1 LNQIAIQ
8 NNKMRGAGLA
18 TIFRIIPFLS
28 MLFPCWAFA
37 EEQAAN
43 KGLDAAINGV
53 IEPFATKLG
62 ELVFYEIQVGDG
74 SFKWIV
80 VWLIAGAAF
89 FTLYLRFI
97 SFRGFRHAVE
107 LVRGHYTDPEHPGEV
122 SHLQALTTALSGTV
136 GLGNIAGVA
145 VAISLGGPGATFW
158 MILAGLLGMSS
169 KCAECLLGVKYRVY
183 NPDGSVSGGPMYYLS
198 RGLAE
203 RGMAPLGRFLA
214 MFFAICCLG
223 GALGAGNMFQ
233 ANQSYQ
239 MVLSVTGGSESF
251 FADKGWLFGLIIA
264 VVVGSVIIGGIKSIA
279 QVTVR
284 LVPLMAITYFI
295 AATIIILVHLDKVPA
310 AFVTIIEGAFSPV
323 GVAGGFVGVLI
334 QGFQRAAF
342 SNEAGLGSASIAHSA
357 VVTNEPVTEGL
368 VALLEPFIDTVVI
381 CTMTALVIIIT
392 GSYTGDGG
400 GVELTSRAFATT
412 LPWFP
417 YVLAVAVVLF
427 AFSTILSWSYYGTKS
442 WTYLFG
448 ESQAAE
454 LTFKFIMCSFA
465 VVGCTMQ
472 LDSVLLFS
480 DSMIFL
486 MGLFNVAGLYLLAPV
501 IKAELEHYWVRLQT
515 GQIKK
520 YEWD

>member
-1 LNQIAIQ
+1 LFWFISLLLPGMAWAEDAAQ
-8 NNKMRGAGLA
+8 RG
-18 TIFRIIPFLS
+18 
-28 MLFPCWAFA
+28 
-37 EEQAAN
+37 
-43 KGLDAAINGV
+43 GLDAAINNV
-53 IEPFATKLG
+53 VEPMADALG
-62 ELVFYEIQVGDG
+62 RFVFYEIEVGDS

-97 SFRGFRHAVE
+97 NFRGFRHALE

-145 VAISLGGPGATFW
+145 VAISIGGPGATFW
-158 MILAGLLGMSS
+158 MIVAGLLGMSS

-183 NPDGSVSGGPMYYLS
+183 NADGSVSGGPMYYLS

-203 RGMAPLGRFLA
+203 RGMGPLGKFLA
-214 MFFAICCLG
+214 MFFAICCIG

-239 MVLSVTGGSESF
+239 MVLSVTGGTESF

-264 VVVGSVIIGGIKSIA
+264 VVVGIVIIGGIKSIA
-279 QVTVR
+279 RVTVR
-284 LVPLMAITYFI
+284 LVPLMALIYI
-295 AATIIILVHLDKVPA
+295 CAAMVILIVHLDQVPG

-323 GVAGGFVGVLI
+323 GVTGGFVGVLI

-357 VVTNEPVTEGL
+357 VVTNEPVTEGM

-381 CTMTALVIIIT
+381 CTMTALVIVIT
-392 GSYTGDGG
+392 GSYTGSGG
-400 GVELTSRAFATT
+400 GVELTSQAFATT

-417 YVLAVAVVLF
+417 MVLAVAVVLF

-465 VVGCTMQ
+465 VIGCTMD
-472 LDSVLLFS
+472 LGSVLLFS

-520 YEWD
+520 FEWD

>member
-1 LNQIAIQ
+1 MAWAEDAVQ
-8 NNKMRGAGLA
+8 RG
-18 TIFRIIPFLS
+18 
-28 MLFPCWAFA
+28 
-37 EEQAAN
+37 
-43 KGLDAAINGV
+43 GLDAAINDV
-53 IEPFATKLG
+53 VEPMADALG
-62 ELVFYEIQVGDG
+62 RFVFYEIEVGDS

-80 VWLIAGAAF
+80 VWLIAGAVF

-97 SFRGFRHAVE
+97 NFRGFRHALE

-145 VAISLGGPGATFW
+145 VAISIGGPGATFW

-203 RGMAPLGRFLA
+203 RGMGPLGKFLA
-214 MFFAICCLG
+214 MFFAICCIG

-239 MVLSVTGGSESF
+239 MVMSVTGGSESF
-251 FADKGWLFGLIIA
+251 FADKGWLFGLMIA
-264 VVVGSVIIGGIKSIA
+264 IVVGIVIIGGIKSIA
-279 QVTVR
+279 RVTVR
-284 LVPLMAITYFI
+284 LVPLMALIYI
-295 AATIIILVHLDKVPA
+295 CAALIILLVHLDKVPG

-357 VVTNEPVTEGL
+357 VVTNEPVTEGM

-381 CTMTALVIIIT
+381 CTMTALVIVIT
-392 GSYTGDGG
+392 GAYTESGG
-400 GVELTSRAFATT
+400 GVELTSQAFATT

-417 YVLAVAVVLF
+417 LVLAVAVVLF
-427 AFSTILSWSYYGTKS
+427 AFSTILSWSYYGTKC

-448 ESQAAE
+448 ESRAAE

-465 VVGCTMQ
+465 VIGCTMD
-472 LDSVLLFS
+472 LGSVLLFS

-501 IKAELEHYWVRLQT
+501 IKAELENYWVRLQT

-520 YEWD
+520 FDWD